1 MKLHRF
7 PCTSHAVILGPLRQS
22 HNRRFTFSN
31 LPHNKIPMAHLAA
44 KRADDTPSEATGIC

>member
-7 PCTSHAVILGPLRQS
+7 PCTSHAVIMGPLRQS

-31 LPHNKIPMAHLAA
+31 LPHNKIPMASLAA